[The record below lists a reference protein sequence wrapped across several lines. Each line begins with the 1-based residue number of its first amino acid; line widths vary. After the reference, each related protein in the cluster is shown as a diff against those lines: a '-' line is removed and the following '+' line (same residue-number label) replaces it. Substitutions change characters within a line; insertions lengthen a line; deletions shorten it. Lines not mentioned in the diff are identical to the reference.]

1 MNKKINTIKSY
12 EEFQIVKNQELMI
25 LIAKTKSCVV
35 CNPITNK
42 LVEFMQQYPSIPMYQ
57 VYLEDVSLFQGQHL
71 VFTVPTILVF
81 SEGKEI
87 LRESRFINFEKIQRL
102 FDIYLDN
109 RG

>member
-1 MNKKINTIKSY
+1 MNKEIQSIMSY
-12 EEFQIVKNQELMI
+12 EEFVEASNKELII
-25 LIAKTKSCVV
+25 LIAKTKGCVV
-35 CNPITNK
+35 CKPITNK
-42 LVEFMQQYPSIPMYQ
+42 LMEFMQQYPSIPMYQ

-102 FDIYLDN
+102 FDIYLK
-109 RG
+109 